1 MNILVTGGAGFIGS
15 KVVSELLKRGMNVR
29 ISSRKMQS
37 IVGVDC
43 VKVATSSTVRSIS
56 TSWCPTVRL
65 FSTASESFR
74 MRARCM
80 LFTSRQQN
88 G

>member
-15 KVVSELLKRGMNVR
+15 KVVSELRKRGMNVR

-37 IVGVDC
+37 IVGIDC
-43 VKVATSSTVRSIS
+43 VKVDLLNSEVDLA
-56 TSWCPTVRL
+56 SWCPTVRL